1 MTNLSIRTLDLP
13 TLAAQIHRHS
23 IGFDRMFDTLNQT
36 FANSK
41 VDSNYPPY
49 DLVKT
54 GDETYE
60 ISLAVAGFAQGEIDV
75 TFQDNILTVSG
86 EKKREEDA
94 TREYLHRGIS
104 ARKFTRQFPL
114 AENVEVRSA
123 LARDGILTVQ
133 LERIVPEEAKPKS
146 IAITY
151 AS

>member
-1 MTNLSIRTLDLP
+1 MTNFSIRTLDLP

-41 VDSNYPPY
+41 IDSNYPPY

-60 ISLAVAGFAQGEIDV
+60 IRLAIAGFAKGEVDV
-75 TFQDNILTVSG
+75 TFQDNILTVTG
-86 EKKREEDA
+86 EKKREEDSSY
-94 TREYLHRGIS
+94 EYLHHGIS

-123 LARDGILTVQ
+123 LSEDGILTVR

-151 AS
+151 SS